1 MGWFTWLCTPWG
13 YIVII
18 NECDFNSD
26 LEHHNPLNCAF
37 ELLYTNLYTYVLYT
51 NLVYTYTC
59 EFVHINY
66 EYIIHVS
73 QRTLLKYQNHCNLFR
88 IINLN

>member
-1 MGWFTWLCTPWG
+1 MTL
-13 YIVII
+13 YSLRIVII

-26 LEHHNPLNCAF
+26 LEHHNPLDCAF

-73 QRTLLKYQNHCNLFR
+73 QRTLLKYQNHRNLFR

>member
-1 MGWFTWLCTPWG
+1 MTL
-13 YIVII
+13 YSLRIVII
-18 NECDFNSD
+18 NEYDFNSD
-26 LEHHNPLNCAF
+26 LEHHNPLDCAF
-37 ELLYTNLYTYVLYT
+37 DYYILIYILYT